1 MTYVQG
7 LAELERRWSRI
18 PGLVRAATREAM
30 EEVAGRIVA
39 DMNHAKPLVQID
51 IGWTWGAAPAGSM
64 VLGKVGSQDYGA
76 MSITIYARGDDFAA
90 SWFEFGT
97 GPRFHKSGKYVG
109 QIAAQTSGNRAFLCR
124 SMRGHG
130 GGRRRASRVWH
141 RARA

>member
-109 QIAAQTSGNRAFLCR
+109 QIAAQPFFYPVWRT
-124 SMRGHG
+124 
-130 GGRRRASRVWH
+130 RRRSAKGKIT
-141 RARA
+141 RAINKAIKSA